1 VITKF
6 SVLHAGQ
13 IELDNVGLHGTPA
26 NERRYPNERPAE
38 TGLLVREKRDAR
50 LRGPAVAVRDT
61 PGGIPPPGSRP
72 LVGAPLGVVFF
83 ACAPS

>member
-1 VITKF
+1 MITKF
-6 SVLHAGQ
+6 SLLYVGQ
-13 IELDNVGLHGTPA
+13 IELENVGLHGTPA
-26 NERRYPNERPAE
+26 NERRYPNERLAE
-38 TGLLVREKRDAR
+38 AALLVREKRDAR

-83 ACAPS
+83 TCAPS